1 MTETRLQTLK
11 EKVKKEKEEY
21 TKEILSLSKEEI
33 LNKAYEITVIEEFFL
48 WLTEGGIDNLIE
60 HTESKG
66 QIFEVLEN
74 TSNLLKTLQQREL
87 KCDVPMSH
95 DWNDIKIFIQEF
107 VDDEKEN
114 YNNSRKEFYSELIS
128 QGYQPHEIW
137 ALMENMDFAEDYE
150 D

>member
-95 DWNDIKIFIQEF
+95 DWNDIKVFIQEF
-107 VDDEKEN
+107 VNDEKEN

-128 QGYQPHEIW
+128 QGYHPHEIW